1 MLMEKIKAVLF
12 DVDGT
17 LVESNEAHAKSW
29 EDAFKRSG
37 LNIPYRVIKPCIGM
51 GGDHLLPRLAGIQ
64 SESEKG
70 RALSKLRGE
79 IFRRDYLPHLK
90 PLPGADKLLKRLG
103 ELGYKLVIATSASK
117 EDGSAIL
124 KKFGFDHLVD
134 NVTNSSDADNSKPEP
149 DLIKE
154 ALRKAGVDASEAIM
168 VGDTPYDVE
177 AAVRA
182 GVKAIAFTSGG
193 WKAEELSGAERVF
206 SGPEELAN
214 QLP

>member
-1 MLMEKIKAVLF
+1 MKAVLF

-29 EDAFKRSG
+29 EQAFKQSG

-64 SESEKG
+64 SESEQGK
-70 RALSKLRGE
+70 ALSKLRGE
-79 IFRRDYLPHLK
+79 IFRREYLPHLK
-90 PLPGADKLLKRLG
+90 ALPGADKLLKRFG
-103 ELGYKLVIATSASK
+103 DLGYEIVIATSASK
-117 EDGSAIL
+117 EDGDAIL
-124 KKFGFDHLVD
+124 KKFGFNQLVD
-134 NVTNSSDADNSKPEP
+134 NVTNSSDADRSKPDP
-149 DLIKE
+149 DLIKA
-154 ALRKAGVDASEAIM
+154 ALKKAGVNASEAVMI
-168 VGDTPYDVE
+168 GDTPYDVE
-177 AAVRA
+177 ASVRA

-214 QLP
+214 HLS